1 MTFFEGI
8 TLMIGFGTLI
18 VSILA
23 LSYSFTQKNN
33 CPEGQ
38 LYYATDRQASA
49 HFLQASAHAWQ

>member
-23 LSYSFTQKNN
+23 LSYSFTQKK
-33 CPEGQ
+33 
-38 LYYATDRQASA
+38 
-49 HFLQASAHAWQ
+49 